1 MSAKNVRRTWGGVL
15 SLVLPLVVVGA
26 SAMAISY
33 ATLIDVARVN
43 GMPLPELFP
52 ILIDVGTVAC
62 MVAAAQFRTLGINGR
77 WLAHVT
83 FFALSG
89 ISVFANATHALGA
102 ADLTATT
109 LGVAIMLAATPP
121 AALVAI
127 THLVMKLVPDMK
139 ERERIAAASA
149 TSDPARHDATVK
161 SSRRDTSRR
170 DTASTSVTTATGQAS
185 QSVDVATTEKG
196 DDDSVAHAAS
206 RETATTRQAG
216 PGTPAP
222 VSHASTGS
230 WSVDAR
236 IRESLERGAT
246 PSGREVADWLGGKST
261 RTGQR
266 YLAAYL
272 ERENAA

>member
-1 MSAKNVRRTWGGVL
+1 MNAKNVKRTWGSVM

-62 MVAAAQFRTLGINGR
+62 MVAAAQFRTLGINGH
-77 WLAHVT
+77 WLAYAT
-83 FFALSG
+83 FFALSA

-102 ADLTATT
+102 ADLTSTT

-127 THLVMKLVPDMK
+127 THLVMKLVPDIK

-149 TSDPARHDATVK
+149 TRDGARHDAAGRA
-161 SSRRDTSRR
+161 SRRDAGAR
-170 DTASTSVTTATGQAS
+170 DNATTARPNARISTTQSVPFATTATDDDDAVTDAS
-185 QSVDVATTEKG
+185 AN
-196 DDDSVAHAAS
+196 DSVARHGKGL
-206 RETATTRQAG
+206 TRAL
-216 PGTPAP
+216 AP
-222 VSHASTGS
+222 QASTGS

-236 IRESLERGAT
+236 IREALEQGMT

>member
-1 MSAKNVRRTWGGVL
+1 MSAKNVKRTWGSVM

-77 WLAHVT
+77 WLAYTT
-83 FFALSG
+83 FFALSA

-102 ADLTATT
+102 ADLTSTT

-127 THLVMKLVPDMK
+127 THLVMKLVPDIK

-149 TSDPARHDATVK
+149 TRDGARHDAAGRA
-161 SSRRDTSRR
+161 SRRNAGARDNATTARPNAPTS
-170 DTASTSVTTATGQAS
+170 TTQSVAVATTATDADDADMHAS
-185 QSVDVATTEKG
+185 AN
-196 DDDSVAHAAS
+196 DSVARHRKPLS
-206 RETATTRQAG
+206 PTR
-216 PGTPAP
+216 AP
-222 VSHASTGS
+222 QTSTGS

-236 IRESLERGAT
+236 IREALEQGVT

>member
-1 MSAKNVRRTWGGVL
+1 MSTRNVKRTWGGVL
-15 SLVLPLVVVGA
+15 SLVVPLVVVGA

-62 MVAAAQFRTLGINGR
+62 MVAAAQFRSLGINGR
-77 WLAHVT
+77 WLAHLT

-102 ADLTATT
+102 ADLTSTT

-127 THLVMKLVPDMK
+127 THLVMKLVPDME
-139 ERERIAAASA
+139 ERERITAASA
-149 TSDPARHDATVK
+149 TRDGRHDATTK
-161 SSRRDTSRR
+161 SSRRDAGRL
-170 DTASTSVTTATGQAS
+170 DTARTSLTMTTGDVS
-185 QSVDVATTEKG
+185 QPVAVATTEMGG
-196 DDDSVAHAAS
+196 DGDVAQVESRDS
-206 RETATTRQAG
+206 ATTRQREPA
-216 PGTPAP
+216 TPAP
-222 VSHASTGS
+222 ASRVSAGS

-236 IRESLERGAT
+236 IRESLENGLT

>member
-1 MSAKNVRRTWGGVL
+1 MSAKNVKRTWGSVM

-77 WLAHVT
+77 WLAYAT
-83 FFALSG
+83 FFALSA

-102 ADLTATT
+102 ADLSSTT

-127 THLVMKLVPDMK
+127 THLVMKLVPDIK

-149 TSDPARHDATVK
+149 TRDGARHDAAWRA
-161 SSRRDTSRR
+161 SRRDTRVRDNPTTSRP
-170 DTASTSVTTATGQAS
+170 DATPTTT
-185 QSVDVATTEKG
+185 QSVAVSSAATAVDDAVAGASASDAVMRHTQ
-196 DDDSVAHAAS
+196 AA
-206 RETATTRQAG
+206 TRARSPQM
-216 PGTPAP
+216 
-222 VSHASTGS
+222 SKGS
-230 WSVDAR
+230 WRVDAR
-236 IRESLERGAT
+236 IREALEQGMT

>member
-1 MSAKNVRRTWGGVL
+1 MSAKNVKRTWGSVM

-77 WLAHVT
+77 WLAYAT
-83 FFALSG
+83 FFALSA

-102 ADLTATT
+102 ADLTSTT

-127 THLVMKLVPDMK
+127 THLVMKLVPDIK

-149 TSDPARHDATVK
+149 TRDGARHGAAGRAP
-161 SSRRDTSRR
+161 RRDAGARDNATTARPNAPTS
-170 DTASTSVTTATGQAS
+170 TTQSVAVATTATDADDADMHAS
-185 QSVDVATTEKG
+185 AN
-196 DDDSVAHAAS
+196 DSVARH
-206 RETATTRQAG
+206 RK
-216 PGTPAP
+216 PLTPAP
-222 VSHASTGS
+222 APQTSTGS
-230 WSVDAR
+230 WSADAR
-236 IRESLERGAT
+236 IREALEQGVT

>member
-1 MSAKNVRRTWGGVL
+1 MSAKNVKRTWGSVM

-77 WLAHVT
+77 WLAYAT
-83 FFALSG
+83 FFALSA

-102 ADLTATT
+102 ADLTSTT

-127 THLVMKLVPDMK
+127 THLVMKLVPDIK

-149 TSDPARHDATVK
+149 TRDGARHDAAGRA
-161 SSRRDTSRR
+161 SRRDVGALDNATTARPNAPTS
-170 DTASTSVTTATGQAS
+170 TTQSVAVATTATDA
-185 QSVDVATTEKG
+185 
-196 DDDSVAHAAS
+196 DDADTHVSANDSVARH
-206 RETATTRQAG
+206 RKPR
-216 PGTPAP
+216 TPAP
-222 VSHASTGS
+222 APQTSTGS

-236 IRESLERGAT
+236 IREALEQGVT

>member
-1 MSAKNVRRTWGGVL
+1 
-15 SLVLPLVVVGA
+15 
-26 SAMAISY
+26 
-33 ATLIDVARVN
+33 
-43 GMPLPELFP
+43 
-52 ILIDVGTVAC
+52 

-77 WLAHVT
+77 WLAYAT
-83 FFALSG
+83 FFALSA

-102 ADLTATT
+102 ADLTSTT

-127 THLVMKLVPDMK
+127 THLVMKLVPDIK

-149 TSDPARHDATVK
+149 TRDAARHDAAVRAPR
-161 SSRRDTSRR
+161 SDTRVS
-170 DTASTSVTTATGQAS
+170 DNATTARPNAPTSTTQSVAVATTATDADDADMHAS
-185 QSVDVATTEKG
+185 AN
-196 DDDSVAHAAS
+196 DSVARH
-206 RETATTRQAG
+206 RK
-216 PGTPAP
+216 PPTPAP
-222 VSHASTGS
+222 APQTSTGS

-236 IRESLERGAT
+236 IREALEQGVT

>member
-1 MSAKNVRRTWGGVL
+1 MSAKNLKRTWGSVM

-77 WLAHVT
+77 WLAYAT
-83 FFALSG
+83 FFALSA

-102 ADLTATT
+102 ADLSSTT

-127 THLVMKLVPDMK
+127 THLVMKLVPDIR

-149 TSDPARHDATVK
+149 TRDGARHDAAGRA
-161 SSRRDTSRR
+161 SRSDTRVRVNPTTSRPNA
-170 DTASTSVTTATGQAS
+170 TTITTPQSVAVATTAT
-185 QSVDVATTEKG
+185 
-196 DDDSVAHAAS
+196 DDDDAVTDASANDHVARHA
-206 RETATTRQAG
+206 EPVTRA
-216 PGTPAP
+216 PAP
-222 VSHASTGS
+222 HMSTGS
-230 WSVDAR
+230 WSVDTR
-236 IRESLERGAT
+236 IREALEQGVT

-266 YLAAYL
+266 YLAAYF